1 LPDADGRFLM
11 EGRYPAPGPVLDAA
25 ETAEM
30 DRFAEI
36 IGKIRQ
42 VRGELDLPP
51 STLVRVVFP
60 TTAEPMV
67 RRHEAALRAL
77 TRASEPQFSDSPPP
91 ATASVLWVGDWQ
103 VRVELGDPKL
113 LQDELRRLEKTL
125 VKLDKD
131 LAFVAT
137 KLDNPSFAEKAKP
150 EVVAAEREK
159 HERYAREREV
169 LQTRLERLR
178 RAAGAPG

>member
-1 LPDADGRFLM
+1 
-11 EGRYPAPGPVLDAA
+11 
-25 ETAEM
+25 M

-36 IGKIRQ
+36 VGRIRQ

-60 TTAEPMV
+60 SAAEPLV

-77 TRASEPQFSDSPPP
+77 TRAGAPSFSDAPPS

-103 VRVELGDPKL
+103 LRVELDDPKL
-113 LQDELRRLEKTL
+113 LGDELRRLEKTL
-125 VKLDKD
+125 AKLDKD
-131 LAFVAT
+131 LTFVAK
-137 KLDNPSFAEKAKP
+137 KLGNPSFAERAKP

-159 HERYAREREV
+159 HARFERERET
-169 LQTRLERLR
+169 LRTRLERLQ
-178 RAAGAPG
+178 RAVGASA